1 MKAKSRFPLS
11 PRPPLVL
18 PPFRGVFK
26 AALSVL
32 GILIL
37 GGLPLFGLG
46 GKESKKEP
54 LRPELE
60 TPVPLQQDEFSQARE
75 RMVRTQIEAR
85 GVRDSKVLAALRKVP
100 RHRFVPAN
108 LERRAYDDTPL
119 PIGYGQTISQPYIV
133 AYMTEVLELS
143 GNEKVLEIGTGSGY
157 QAAVLAEITP
167 HVFTIEIIPELAGRA
182 RRTLDET
189 GYGFVKTRTG
199 DGYYGWEE
207 ESPFDGIIVT
217 AASGHVPPP
226 LLNQLKPGG
235 KIVIPIG
242 GPYEVQMLT
251 LVEKMGD
258 GTFGTTQLL
267 PVRFVPFTRKTEAR

>member
-1 MKAKSRFPLS
+1 MKNQFSLSRRLPRMRLPL
-11 PRPPLVL
+11 RDAFRVGL
-18 PPFRGVFK
+18 P
-26 AALSVL
+26 VL

-37 GGLPLFGLG
+37 GVLPLFGLG
-46 GKESKKEP
+46 GKESQKDPAHPDGKSPAMMEQ
-54 LRPELE
+54 E
-60 TPVPLQQDEFSQARE
+60 EFSQARE

-100 RHRFVPAN
+100 RHRFVPSN
-108 LERRAYDDTPL
+108 LEKRAYDDTPL

-143 GNEKVLEIGTGSGY
+143 GKEKVLEIGTGSGY

-167 HVFTIEIIPELAGRA
+167 YVCTIEIIPELAGRA

-226 LLNQLKPGG
+226 LLRQLKPGG

-251 LVEKMGD
+251 LVEKLGD
-258 GTFGTTQLL
+258 GTFRTTQLL
-267 PVRFVPFTRKTEAR
+267 PVRFVPFTRKTEGR

>member
-1 MKAKSRFPLS
+1 MKAKSWFPLS

-18 PPFRGVFK
+18 PPFRGFFK

-54 LRPELE
+54 LHPELE

-85 GVRDSKVLAALRKVP
+85 GVRDTKVLSALRKVP

-167 HVFTIEIIPELAGRA
+167 HVFTIEIIPELASRA

-226 LLNQLKPGG
+226 LLNQLKPRG

-251 LVEKMGD
+251 LITKMGD
-258 GTFGTTQLL
+258 GTFRTTQLL
-267 PVRFVPFTRKTEAR
+267 PVRFVPFTRKPEDR